1 MADSPLIP
9 ISRLFRF
16 ACDEKVEKMAERPGG
31 HHCESCRKTVVDMS
45 VLTLEEAI
53 TTMRTAP
60 PSTCVSYA
68 YTDDG
73 RLLFRSALRALGP
86 VVLSVAAFLPACQPS
101 APEVDLDHDA
111 MTNTPG
117 PFEPAAPPSSPAPP
131 SAPPAPDTRFV
142 PPPDTRVAPTPKIAP
157 PVEIDAP
164 LERAEVFRTAGA
176 AVSYPPP
183 EHVKGG
189 RIAPTWRGEAAPV
202 SSTSDSG
209 WPSATQ
215 TTVEPPRPP
224 VIKPVPPR
232 PIPPRLAGKPVHFAA
247 GGMGDASQLDF

>member
-16 ACDEKVEKMAERPGG
+16 ACDEKVEKMEERPGG

-53 TTMRTAP
+53 ATMRSAP

-73 RLLFRSALRALGP
+73 RLLFRSARRALGP
-86 VVLSVAAFLPACQPS
+86 VVLSVTAFLAACQPN
-101 APEVDLDHDA
+101 APEVDLDHGA
-111 MTNTPG
+111 PTHAPA
-117 PFEPAAPPSSPAPP
+117 PFEPAAPPSSAAPP

-142 PPPDTRVAPTPKIAP
+142 PPPDTRTPP
-157 PVEIDAP
+157 PAKVEAP
-164 LERAEVFRTAGA
+164 LLSAEVSRTAGA
-176 AVSYPPP
+176 AVSIPPP
-183 EHVKGG
+183 QHVKGG
-189 RIAPTWRGEAAPV
+189 MVAPTWRGEAVPV
-202 SSTSDSG
+202 SSTNDSG